1 MLSWE
6 RSLGILKR
14 AKMKEKSKYPP
25 FSNGTEFMV
34 WTARN
39 CDRCVK
45 ASHLRETIVGEEYT
59 KFRCVV
65 QKEIILTAAFP
76 DEYVSKRTYDICQK
90 RDCPYMQETRKKYPK
105 KDNNP
110 KLFDV

>member
-1 MLSWE
+1 M
-6 RSLGILKR
+6 K
-14 AKMKEKSKYPP
+14 AKSEYPP

-45 ASHLRETIVGEEYT
+45 ASHLRETIEGMVYT
-59 KFRCVV
+59 KFRCSV
-65 QKEIILTAAFP
+65 QKEILLDAAFP
-76 DEYVSKRTYDICQK
+76 RAGYVSKRTYDICQNL
-90 RDCPYMQETRKKYPK
+90 DCPNRQETRKKYLK
-105 KDNNP
+105 KDNST

>member
-1 MLSWE
+1 MLLLAKYS
-6 RSLGILKR
+6 SIPKR
-14 AKMKEKSKYPP
+14 AKMKAKSEYTP

-45 ASHLRETIVGEEYT
+45 ASHKYT
-59 KFRCVV
+59 AFRCAV
-65 QKEIILTAAFP
+65 QKEIIFASAFS
-76 DEYVSKRTYDICQK
+76 DEYVSKRTYEICQK
-90 RDCPYMQETRKKYPK
+90 LDCPNRQETRKKYSK
-105 KDNNP
+105 KDNST

>member
-1 MLSWE
+1 
-6 RSLGILKR
+6 
-14 AKMKEKSKYPP
+14 MKEKSEYPP

-45 ASHLRETIVGEEYT
+45 ASHPRETIAGEEYT
-59 KFRCVV
+59 TFRCAV
-65 QKEIILTAAFP
+65 QKEIILVGAFP

-90 RDCPYMQETRKKYPK
+90 QDCPYRQETRKKYPK
-105 KDNNP
+105 KDNTP
-110 KLFDV
+110 KLFDI

>member
-1 MLSWE
+1 M
-6 RSLGILKR
+6 K
-14 AKMKEKSKYPP
+14 AKSEYPP

-45 ASHLRETIVGEEYT
+45 ASHKYT
-59 KFRCVV
+59 AFRCVV
-65 QKEIILTAAFP
+65 QKEIIFASAFP

-90 RDCPYMQETRKKYPK
+90 QDCPNRQETRKKYPK
-105 KDNNP
+105 KDNST

>member
-1 MLSWE
+1 M
-6 RSLGILKR
+6 K
-14 AKMKEKSKYPP
+14 AKSEYPP
-25 FSNGTEFMV
+25 FSNSTEFMV

-45 ASHLRETIVGEEYT
+45 ASHLRETIAGVEYT
-59 KFRCVV
+59 TFRCVV

-90 RDCPYMQETRKKYPK
+90 RDCPYRQETRKKYPK

>member
-1 MLSWE
+1 M
-6 RSLGILKR
+6 K
-14 AKMKEKSKYPP
+14 AKSEYPP
-25 FSNGTEFMV
+25 FSNSTEFMV

-45 ASHLRETIVGEEYT
+45 ASHLRETIAGVEYT
-59 KFRCVV
+59 TFRCVV
-65 QKEIILTAAFP
+65 QKEIILTATFP

-90 RDCPYMQETRKKYPK
+90 RDCPYRQETRKKYPK

>member
-1 MLSWE
+1 M
-6 RSLGILKR
+6 K
-14 AKMKEKSKYPP
+14 AKSEYPP

-34 WTARN
+34 WTDRN

-45 ASHLRETIVGEEYT
+45 ASHLRETIAGEEYT

-65 QKEIILTAAFP
+65 QKEIILAAAFP
-76 DEYVSKRTYDICQK
+76 DEYVSKRTYKICQK
-90 RDCPYMQETRKKYPK
+90 RDCPYRQETRKKYPK
-105 KDNNP
+105 NKEYP